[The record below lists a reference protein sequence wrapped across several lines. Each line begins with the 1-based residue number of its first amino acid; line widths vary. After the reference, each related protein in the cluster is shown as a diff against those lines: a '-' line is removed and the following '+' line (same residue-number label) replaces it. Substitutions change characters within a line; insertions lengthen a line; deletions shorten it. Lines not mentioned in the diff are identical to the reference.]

1 MNGDLFEEYHVF
13 HPKFITWA
21 EIQGIDRN
29 LLENMEESEIK
40 ALVEKSP
47 YFKST
52 AADTDY
58 LKSGIRN
65 DSKWVDHSI
74 SVTINV
80 PEKTT
85 EETVGAVYV
94 KAWESGCKGMTVYR
108 EGSREESLFQQM
120 QNQRERKKKPGN

>member
-58 LKSGIRN
+58 LKKVELQGMIQ
-65 DSKWVDHSI
+65 KWVDHSI

-94 KAWESGCKGMTVYR
+94 KALESGVK
-108 EGSREESLFQQM
+108 E
-120 QNQRERKKKPGN
+120 